1 MTSIVAQVDHQN
13 PRSGALPTIV
23 LASGSRYRRE
33 LLSRLRLPFDV
44 ARPDVDETPLAG
56 EAPAATARRLAREKA
71 ADVAVHYRHALV
83 IGSDQ
88 VATLDG
94 QPIGKPGT
102 HEKALE
108 QLRFMRGH
116 SVIFHTALC
125 LFDTRDASLR
135 EIEVPTRVHFR
146 RLPDH
151 ELDAY
156 LCAEQPYDCAGSA
169 KSEGLGIALIE
180 RMEGDDPNA
189 LIGLPLIA
197 LVSMLRDAG
206 YPLFG

>member
-1 MTSIVAQVDHQN
+1 MTSIVAQVVH
-13 PRSGALPTIV
+13 RSDEEHPLPTIV

-33 LLSRLRLPFDV
+33 LLSRLRVPFDV
-44 ARPDVDETPLAG
+44 ARPDVDETPRHS
-56 EAPAATARRLAREKA
+56 ESPVETAVRLAQEKA
-71 ADVAVHYRHALV
+71 ADVAKHYRNALI

-88 VATLDG
+88 VATFDG
-94 QPIGKPGT
+94 VQIGKPYT

-108 QLRFMRGH
+108 QLQRMRART
-116 SVIFHTALC
+116 VTFHTALC
-125 LFDTRDASLR
+125 LIDTRTGIVRTR
-135 EIEVPTRVHFR
+135 ETPTRVHFR
-146 RLPDH
+146 NLPDA

-156 LCAEQPYDCAGSA
+156 LRAEQPYDCAGSA

-197 LVSMLRDAG
+197 LVSMLREAG
-206 YPLFG
+206 YPMFA

>member
-1 MTSIVAQVDHQN
+1 MTSIVAQVAHHSDEN
-13 PRSGALPTIV
+13 RPLPTIV

-33 LLSRLRLPFDV
+33 LLARLRLAFDV
-44 ARPDVDETPLAG
+44 ARPDVDESPHPGESPLD
-56 EAPAATARRLAREKA
+56 TAVRLALEKA
-71 ADVAVHYRHALV
+71 RDVATHYRDALV

-88 VATLDG
+88 VATFDG
-94 QPIGKPGT
+94 VQIGKPHT

-108 QLRFMRGH
+108 QLRMMRGRT
-116 SVIFHTALC
+116 VTFHTALC
-125 LFDTRDASLR
+125 LIDTRDGVVRTR
-135 EIEVPTRVHFR
+135 ETPTRVHFR
-146 RLPDH
+146 NLPDA

-156 LCAEQPYDCAGSA
+156 LRAEQPYDCAGSA

-197 LVSMLRDAG
+197 LVSMLREAD
-206 YPLFG
+206 YPIFG